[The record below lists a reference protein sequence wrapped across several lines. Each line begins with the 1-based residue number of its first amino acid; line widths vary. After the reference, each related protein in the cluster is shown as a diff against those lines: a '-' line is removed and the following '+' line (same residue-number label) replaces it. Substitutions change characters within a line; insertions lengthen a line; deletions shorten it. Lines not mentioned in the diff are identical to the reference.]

1 MRKHLVEARKNS
13 GFTQTDVATQLG
25 ISTRFY
31 QSMEAG
37 TATGDIQRWIRLAKL
52 FGCAL
57 DKLLED
63 D

>member
-1 MRKHLVEARKNS
+1 MRKHLVEARKNN
-13 GFTQTDVATQLG
+13 GYTQTDIATQLG

-37 TATGDIQRWIRLAKL
+37 TATGNIQRWAKL
-52 FGCAL
+52 SKML
-57 DKLLED
+57 EYPLEKLLED